1 MSHGHCV
8 TYQVYIQNSYFI
20 THRQTPVCPQ
30 CTTEP
35 GLGVCSGALLFTGVV
50 FSASLTIA
58 QLSNAVWGGE
68 GWLL

>member
-1 MSHGHCV
+1 MSHGRCV

-20 THRQTPVCPQ
+20 THWQTPVCSQ